1 MWSILCVIIHVTCLI
16 GDPGSIQWGY
26 NYVDLSSATTKQAD
40 EVMNH
45 LKTEQ
50 TGKDWSIR
58 LISSSPDSALVVI
71 NNLNECIMRAFYID
85 QTPLDNTCVSALSEI
100 LKTNRTM
107 KRIYFISSPL
117 TGGIKPLTDALC
129 INRSIDR
136 LEILHSTITD
146 EDMSHFSEM
155 FSSNKTLKEV
165 VLSNCDI
172 TDDGFGHICEGLTKN
187 QTLIKLNVGN
197 NTLITSI
204 STNTIVK
211 LINTTTS
218 LIELY
223 LQNTSLED
231 DDIMTICYTLTMS
244 KTIERLVLSKKY
256 KESCEK
262 LEEIVQDRLL
272 FL

>member
-1 MWSILCVIIHVTCLI
+1 M
-16 GDPGSIQWGY
+16 
-26 NYVDLSSATTKQAD
+26 AATKQAD

-50 TGKDWSIR
+50 TGKDWSIC
-58 LISSSPDSALVVI
+58 LITSSPESALVVI
-71 NNLNECIMRAFYID
+71 NNLNEYIMRALYIN

-107 KRIYFISSPL
+107 KRINFISSPL
-117 TGGIKPLTDALC
+117 IKPLMDALC

-136 LEILHSTITD
+136 LE
-146 EDMSHFSEM
+146 
-155 FSSNKTLKEV
+155 
-165 VLSNCDI
+165 
-172 TDDGFGHICEGLTKN
+172 
-187 QTLIKLNVGN
+187 
-197 NTLITSI
+197 
-204 STNTIVK
+204 
-211 LINTTTS
+211 
-218 LIELY
+218 IELY

-231 DDIMTICYTLTMS
+231 DDIMIICHTLTTN

-262 LEEIVQDRLL
+262 LEESIQDRLL

>member
-1 MWSILCVIIHVTCLI
+1 
-16 GDPGSIQWGY
+16 
-26 NYVDLSSATTKQAD
+26 
-40 EVMNH
+40 MNH

-58 LISSSPDSALVVI
+58 LITSSPESALVVI

-85 QTPLDNTCVSALSEI
+85 QTPLDSTCVSALSEI
-100 LKTNRTM
+100 LKANRTM

-129 INRSIDR
+129 VNRSIDR
-136 LEILHSTITD
+136 LEILHNAITD
-146 EDMSHFSEM
+146 EDMTHVAEM
-155 FSSNKTLKEV
+155 FCSNKTLKEV
-165 VLSNCDI
+165 VLSDCDI
-172 TDDGFGHICEGLTKN
+172 TDNGFGHICEGLTKN

-197 NTLITSI
+197 NTQITTI
-204 STNTIVK
+204 STSTIVK
-211 LINTTTS
+211 LMNTTTS

-231 DDIMTICYTLTMS
+231 DDIMTICHTLPTN
-244 KTIERLVLSKKY
+244 KTIERIVLSKKY
-256 KESCEK
+256 KESCDK
-262 LEEIVQDRLL
+262 LEENIQDRLL